1 MSNPY
6 RHFNTGEAS
15 KYDDFDPKKNY
26 VKVLYNP
33 SRAVQARELTQGQTY
48 LNHQI
53 AAMGGYLFQ
62 DGQPIDGAKISFS
75 ENQPIVNVAFA
86 VPPSDIKATLDSVV
100 GEVYY
105 TTASTGQSIII
116 TGYEI
121 INNEYYLLFSYRG
134 GEIWSDTYSGTG
146 YTYLKSDTN
155 KANDKQITFIMKEA
169 PQNALVAS
177 CTEGTIFVDGY
188 FIYVPRSEV
197 LVAPIPREDKI
208 LSDGTKLIDTYRN
221 TEYHIGFSI
230 SRKEVTPTD
239 DISLH
244 DNAIGSY
251 NYKAPGANR
260 YQIQATLSAFTKETM
275 PVNKEESGIDFIAG
289 IAVKNGVLIQE
300 QPLEYDSSLRDMLA
314 RRTYEESGSYAVTPW
329 DVTTD
334 TLLDS
339 DEVPLESGD
348 TSVNRDEWYGVNVS
362 PGLGYVYGY
371 RVSNLITNRL
381 LNRKPR
387 TKIKKEDIL
396 NYVSDGMYTIA
407 GKKEDGTIDASKFPS
422 ILSTVTILNTPLN
435 NIDEVT
441 INDDDSRIIGYCL
454 ITDLIFEGDNLK
466 IYLTNADKVLNKFE
480 TARCL
485 VELDKNNKVKSY
497 VNLYL
502 KTKDGN
508 IVYYDNTQTQKK
520 YYYKD
525 DKEEKIFID
534 NDNVNAF
541 VYGTPVGKIIKTEY
555 TMIAPYFS
563 EEEGDILKNS
573 LDYECI
579 TTFKTSI
586 YGDGISIP
594 TSSQNEVKR
603 IVYVYN
609 EATGQHLDVSKGY
622 FNSAHNI
629 WISEEVLVGAS
640 YVVCAVYER
649 QNYSIRTKSL
659 ENITETKKINSDDN
673 SIELSQEDVYDITEV
688 RIIAVNEE
696 SSTQDSINYKDNLTL
711 LNTQTD
717 FFYKKGQLVNLNEFV
732 SLVKKNN
739 PDMDIDSITITI
751 TYRYFEHSGV
761 GPFTVSSYLTN
772 DNRVGIDYKDIPFY
786 RSSTGEVYRLRDCLD
801 FRVKESEI
809 NKSNLSLITYKSS
822 IRYDV
827 AMYLPRVD
835 SVWVDKTGKF
845 GITRGIPSL
854 TPEAPDEKDGTM
866 TLYYL
871 YNDAYGENVSLKYV
885 NNKRHT
891 MSDITKLEN
900 RLTNVE
906 NVLTL
911 SMLEQSAVNM
921 QITDE
926 EGLNRYKSGIFTDNF
941 SSYDNSN
948 CMDEN
953 WNCSIDAVEC
963 SVRPDFEC
971 ENLEFVYDK
980 KGTNVSTWGDGRQR
994 DENGNVVI
1002 KLNEKEEEISVS
1014 SYPDNILTLSPKK
1027 RVLWASNTAC
1037 SEATNIQSLMFYV
1050 WTGELKLTPSIDT
1063 WVKDLGNK
1071 LVATNYKET
1080 PKPKTTY
1087 RSWSVSSIIDTK
1099 KTSKTSYSTKW
1110 DSSWSSTGK
1119 QTATTT
1125 TTTTNTIQTKKTT
1138 ETTSYS
1144 GSWEMSEQYESKQ
1157 SNDTYM
1163 RVRDVR
1169 FRLKGMRPGIQVKAT
1184 LDDKPLTLYS
1194 IRYITDDK
1202 WEKTSTINNKI
1213 NSNGELEGCFTI
1225 PKNMTC
1231 GTKLVQ
1237 FYDDEGKTAASAE
1250 YTANGKTVWTEVT
1263 RNYIRTWTA
1272 MVSTQTQTS
1281 ISKETKSEVTGT
1293 KVTTVYRD
1301 LDPIS
1306 ESFYVDS
1313 PNGIMLESIDVFFAK
1328 KDENVNVEI
1337 IVVECE
1343 NGYPGQTMVPF
1354 SRVVKT
1360 PDEVVVTPIET
1371 VGPKNKPKPT
1381 NFKFESPLYLH
1392 PETEYAFIVIAQ
1404 SYNYEIYTSTLG
1416 KADLITGIGIKE
1428 QPYIGSMFKS
1438 QNLRTWTAEQLSDIT
1453 FNMYKY
1459 EFDVSKNGKSVFEIV
1474 PLKDDNGNA
1483 IDFKST
1489 MQTLALNS
1497 FVPSQTDVLYEYSWN
1512 NDSARNWIPFNN
1524 KEDIF
1529 NTKLCSTYEIDD
1541 RGRPI
1546 NTNRLRIRCT
1556 LSTLDKNISPMIDL
1570 EQVYGIFTNN
1580 KVKAI
1585 ENPSTEKIVEF
1596 YCGSYVS
1603 NNIRLENAGE
1613 DLRVILDAILPKK
1626 SRIAVSYKTI
1636 PIIQQYFLTGTIG
1649 ACHNIN
1655 DNVLESLSN
1664 KTLQFFECKQ
1674 QTDNRWKMTPIVGE
1688 SKCMISY
1695 YDNVIDEEVIR
1706 EEVIDAV
1713 TKEKK
1718 IKVYTSAGR
1727 LYVKALSNDTI
1738 IKDPVKELEGTEN
1751 VGYFL
1756 FALDKLSNT
1765 IIVENWKQPVYSQY
1779 DVVTHKGKLWI
1790 AKPENG
1796 PGFVQPGTEGTN
1808 PVNWRKPINNGD
1820 TMTKDNIPAWSETVE
1835 YEAWSLVEHNG
1846 NYYVSKTKTEGNRI
1860 NTSDWTLVENGIQSW
1875 CYPAGTYVF
1884 YNDYLWKVKEE
1895 EKNAEFNEPSDKSE
1909 LWEKINGIKIIS
1921 PVKEKEDAE
1930 WRVMIRDG
1938 DTLKETTTNAEENFI
1953 EYSYKPK
1960 LDVEE
1965 EFSSFALKI
1974 DLYSQ
1979 DEVNVPRVKNLR
1991 AIALI

>member
-48 LNHQI
+48 LNNQI

-75 ENQPIVNVAFA
+75 ESQPIVKVAFA
-86 VPPSDIKATLDSVV
+86 IPPSDVRATLDSVI

-121 INNEYYLLFSYRG
+121 IDNEYYLLFSYRG
-134 GEIWSDTYSGTG
+134 GEIWSDSYSG
-146 YTYLKSDTN
+146 YTYLKNDPN
-155 KANDKQITFIMKEA
+155 KANEQQITFIMKEA

-188 FIYVPRSEV
+188 FIYVQRSEI
-197 LVAPIPREDKI
+197 LVTPIPREDKL
-208 LSDGTKLIDTYRN
+208 LSDGTKLIDIYKN

-230 SRKEVTPTD
+230 SRKEVTPTE

-300 QPLEYDSSLRDMLA
+300 QPLEYDSNLRDMLA

-329 DVTTD
+329 AVTTD
-334 TLLDS
+334 KVLET
-339 DEVPLESGD
+339 DEIPLESGD
-348 TSVNRDEWYGVNVS
+348 TSINKDEWYGVNVN

-387 TKIKKEDIL
+387 TKIKKENIL

-422 ILSTVTILNTPLN
+422 ILSNVKILNTPLN
-435 NIDEVT
+435 NIGD
-441 INDDDSRIIGYCL
+441 IIGNDDSRIVGECL

-480 TARCL
+480 TARCF

-497 VNLYL
+497 VNLQL
-502 KTKDGN
+502 IDG
-508 IVYYDNTQTQKK
+508 IAV
-520 YYYKD
+520 
-525 DKEEKIFID
+525 I
-534 NDNVNAF
+534 
-541 VYGTPVGKIIKTEY
+541 YGTPVGKIIKTEY
-555 TMIAPYFS
+555 SMIAPYFS

-579 TTFKTSI
+579 TTFLTSAETAE
-586 YGDGISIP
+586 GISIP

-609 EATGQHLDVSKGY
+609 ETTGQHLDVSKGY
-622 FNSAHNI
+622 FNSTHNK
-629 WISEEVLVGAS
+629 WISEEVLVGVS

-659 ENITETKKINSDDN
+659 ESITETIKINSDD
-673 SIELSQEDVYDITEV
+673 ITTQLSQEDVYDITSV
-688 RIIAVNEE
+688 SVIAINDE
-696 SSTQDSINYKDNLTL
+696 SSTQDSIDYKDNLTI

-739 PDMDIDSITITI
+739 SDVDINSITITI
-751 TYRYFEHSGV
+751 TYRYFEHAGV

-772 DNRVGIDYKDIPFY
+772 DNRVGIEYKDIPFY

-801 FRVKESEI
+801 FRVKESSI
-809 NKSNLSLITYKSS
+809 NSSTNTGQALITYKSS

-854 TPEAPDEKDGTM
+854 NPEAPDEKDGTM

-871 YNDAYGENVSLKYV
+871 YNEAYGENVSLKYV

-906 NVLTL
+906 NVLSL

-953 WNCSIDAVEC
+953 WSCSIDAVEC

-994 DENGNVVI
+994 DENGNIII
-1002 KLNEKEEEISVS
+1002 KLNESGEETNVS
-1014 SYPDNILTLSPKK
+1014 SYPDNILTLSPTK
-1027 RVLWASNTAC
+1027 RVLWASNGAC

-1063 WVKDLGNK
+1063 WVNDLGNI
-1071 LVATNYKET
+1071 LVATNYIET
-1080 PKPKTTY
+1080 PKPQTSY
-1087 RSWSVSSIIDTK
+1087 RSWSV
-1099 KTSKTSYSTKW
+1099 
-1110 DSSWSSTGK
+1110 
-1119 QTATTT
+1119 TTT
-1125 TTTTNTIQTKKTT
+1125 TDVKTSTSSSTSTQRRVVDRWGSYWTDTYRTTTNTTTATLQTKTTT
-1138 ETTSYS
+1138 ETTSYN
-1144 GSWEMSEQYESKQ
+1144 GSWTTSEQYKNKQ
-1157 SNDTYM
+1157 EQDTYM
-1163 RVRDVR
+1163 RERDVR
-1169 FRLKGMRPGIQVKAT
+1169 FRLTGMRPGIRVNAMM
-1184 LDDKPLTLYS
+1184 DNKPLSLYK
-1194 IRYITDDK
+1194 IEYVAEGEWK
-1202 WEKTSTINNKI
+1202 KTSTIHDKI
-1213 NSNGELEGCFTI
+1213 DSKGNLEGCFTV
-1225 PKNMTC
+1225 PANMTC

-1237 FYDDEGKTAASAE
+1237 FYDDEGKCAASAE

-1272 MVSTQTQTS
+1272 VVSTNTTTS
-1281 ISKETKSEVTGT
+1281 YSTKNLGTTSTTTKISS
-1293 KVTTVYRD
+1293 VYRD

-1306 ESFYVDS
+1306 ESFYIDS
-1313 PNGIMLESIDVFFAK
+1313 PNGIMLESIDVFFAR

-1360 PDEVVVTPIET
+1360 PEEVIVTPIET
-1371 VGPKNKPKPT
+1371 VGPTNKPKPT

-1459 EFDVSKNGKSVFEIV
+1459 EFNVSNIGKSVFEIV
-1474 PLKDDNGNA
+1474 PLKDDEGNA

-1497 FVPSQTDVLYEYSWN
+1497 FVPSQTDVLYEYSWS
-1512 NDSARNWIPFNN
+1512 NDSERNWIPFNN

-1529 NTKLCSTYEIDD
+1529 NTKLCNTYEIDD
-1541 RGRPI
+1541 KGRPI

-1556 LSTLDKNISPMIDL
+1556 LSTLDKNISPMIDM

-1585 ENPSTEKIVEF
+1585 ENPSTKKIVEF
-1596 YCGSYVS
+1596 DCGSYVS
-1603 NNIRLENAGE
+1603 NNIRLEKAGE

-1626 SRIAVSYKTI
+1626 SRIVVSYKTT
-1636 PIIQQYFLTGTIG
+1636 PIIQQYFLTGTMG
-1649 ACHNIN
+1649 ACHKIN

-1664 KTLQFFECKQ
+1664 KILQFFECEQ
-1674 QTDNRWKMTPIVGE
+1674 QTDNSWKMTPIDGE

-1695 YDNVIDEEVIR
+1695 YDDVIDEEV
-1706 EEVIDAV
+1706 
-1713 TKEKK
+1713 TKDEKN
-1718 IKVYTSAGR
+1718 VYTSNGR
-1727 LYVKALSNDTI
+1727 LYVRALSNDTI
-1738 IKDPVKELEGTEN
+1738 ITSPVKELDGTKNE
-1751 VGYFL
+1751 GYFL
-1756 FALDKLSNT
+1756 FTREQLSNEIT
-1765 IIVENWKQPVYSQY
+1765 VQEWKIPVYSQY
-1779 DVVTHKGKLWI
+1779 DVVTHNGKLWI
-1790 AKPENG
+1790 AKQNPAL
-1796 PGFVQPGTEGTN
+1796 VQPGTLEDN
-1808 PVNWRKPINNGD
+1808 NVYWRNPINGIS
-1820 TMTKDNIPAWSETVE
+1820 MTKDTIPEWSNAVK
-1835 YEAWSLVEHNG
+1835 YEAWSLVKHPTTG
-1846 NYYVSKTKTEGNRI
+1846 KYYVSKTETEGNTI
-1860 NTSDWTLVENGIQSW
+1860 YTSDWILVDIIQDSW
-1875 CYPAGTYVF
+1875 CYPEGTYVF
-1884 YNDYLWKVKEE
+1884 SNDYLWRAKSNSGF
-1895 EKNAEFNEPSDKSE
+1895 NAPSDNSV
-1909 LWEKINGIKIIS
+1909 LWEKVNGIKLVS
-1921 PVKEKEDAE
+1921 PLKTKEDAE
-1930 WRVMIRDG
+1930 WRVMTRDG